1 MFHLDLSQNFPHIP
15 HIPHIPPGVCRS
27 AGKAGNVGK
36 DLRGVR
42 RGDAS
47 NLFFAGEN
55 R

>member
-1 MFHLDLSQNFPHIP
+1 MSRLDLIQNFPHIP
-15 HIPHIPPGVCRS
+15 HIPSDACCP
-27 AGKAGNVGK
+27 AGKVGNVGK
-36 DLRGVR
+36 VERGVG